1 MKIALDFDME
11 TAFSHSPTGLFV
23 RITCFRHLRDPNEQF
38 GTRDKLPWAS
48 KVGQKS
54 SQTKSVSVEKT
65 YEKVS
70 ITVTAVFENML
81 PDDISTPYRE
91 T

>member
-1 MKIALDFDME
+1 MNNLAPMKIALGVQSRSKK
-11 TAFSHSPTGLFV
+11 APKLSLF
-23 RITCFRHLRDPNEQF
+23 QW
-38 GTRDKLPWAS
+38 K
-48 KVGQKS
+48 
-54 SQTKSVSVEKT
+54 KT